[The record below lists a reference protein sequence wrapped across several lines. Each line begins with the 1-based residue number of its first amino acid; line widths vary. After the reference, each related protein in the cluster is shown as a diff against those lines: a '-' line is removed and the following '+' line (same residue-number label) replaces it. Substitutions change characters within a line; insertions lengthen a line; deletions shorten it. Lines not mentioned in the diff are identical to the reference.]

1 MCWGS
6 TFGHINSREKIPV
19 MANLF
24 SETNDTLA
32 AIYAASTKIKNSA
45 NACNFFRQAGEWQAE
60 PLDVQHESEARSR
73 GHRWQH
79 PWLGRQIHDSCH
91 HSHALP
97 LLPRRRW
104 LFWAPLSPATTTTP
118 AGGHLLRKV
127 PGISRVLLAL
137 CHRAL
142 WKMLLWAAMMYSPH
156 PKKRQAPPTFPPRT
170 KHLSSRIRRGGGSQG
185 NMWWSVGGQPRN

>member
-1 MCWGS
+1 MCWGY
-6 TFGHINSREKIPV
+6 TFGNINSREKNPV

-137 CHRAL
+137 CHRQGWAL
-142 WKMLLWAAMMYSPH
+142 RS
-156 PKKRQAPPTFPPRT
+156 FPFG
-170 KHLSSRIRRGGGSQG
+170 LIRSF
-185 NMWWSVGGQPRN
+185 PF